1 MDNNEFFKKVQEEC
15 KNMDIYNTD
24 WQKVRIQ
31 AAIAA
36 MQGIMTNYE
45 YIKEFHYSSPNVNAM
60 RKDIAKACRIYADA
74 LVKEL
79 KGE

>member
-1 MDNNEFFKKVQEEC
+1 MDNEEFFKKVQEEC
-15 KNMDIYNTD
+15 KNMDSYATD

-31 AAIAA
+31 AAISA
-36 MQGIMTNYE
+36 MQGIAAQTG
-45 YIKEFHYSSPNVNAM
+45 YISAD
-60 RKDIAKACRIYADA
+60 DIAKKAISYADA